1 MTGFIK
7 DPSSPVTRAEMED
20 SEAAA
25 RTEGTQDRENI
36 CNVAINSVGRGASQ
50 CCRIVAGNWNMEHGT
65 ILIVPQL

>member
-1 MTGFIK
+1 M
-7 DPSSPVTRAEMED
+7 SVTSDRIHQGPELPGD
-20 SEAAA
+20 QSGDGD
-25 RTEGTQDRENI
+25 GTQDRENI